1 MLLLSKIETESLKY
15 IATNFGHSL
24 DPQVN
29 RNSTV
34 IFSKFDFLFAIW
46 KQLFIFTLILSL
58 KRGNFFKQTVQTI
71 FKMSKKPPIPK
82 LNKILYFKIALSG
95 FW

>member
-34 IFSKFDFLFAIW
+34 IFSKFNFLFAIW

-58 KRGNFFKQTVQTI
+58 KRGF
-71 FKMSKKPPIPK
+71 PISK
-82 LNKILYFKIALSG
+82 LNKMLYFKIALSG